1 MRLVAGK
8 ALTHF
13 TVSAPHNERFAEFFT
28 GEARDEAMDYHFANG
43 KGPAEDSFCR
53 RIFRRDVARRE
64 VSPERALP
72 AAAVTYVGA
81 SDTVTFSGVQ
91 PVATHSQRWLR
102 VTLHAAKAG
111 CYPFEIATCG
121 GVRIWCNGVQA
132 ACFTPF
138 TRNTLQTSPVE
149 ITLQSGGNT
158 LLVHL
163 DELFERDTIFAFRMT
178 YLAGEPLE
186 AELPDV
192 NHADAETLQAF
203 MDSLPASGVT
213 RHSTFHLPCLADVS
227 LTLSGA
233 VYSLGNDCIATCP
246 LDFGSLKTGHNGLIL
261 PLPDTLGI
269 GHYRLELTASLG
281 DVVMSRSL
289 SVTVLSDAPLPGG
302 EGVLETRKREALSYI
317 ARHGVPRTGRLLAM
331 LHVGESGPQAQ
342 ELLITTLQ
350 RISARQ
356 DCSDF
361 SMVPLLWIWRDFH
374 GEHFPAVLWNRVR
387 SAILGYRYWYDEL
400 GNDVMWFW
408 SENHALCFHVAQ
420 YLAGQMF
427 PDELFIA
434 SGRRGRE
441 QMAIASQRLQTWF
454 DAVEQQGFVEW
465 NSAPYYPVDYIGL
478 FALYQLAEER
488 ALRQRARRLIDRL
501 MLTSALHYQ
510 SGIAAGTMGR
520 VYEKE
525 LLASP
530 LTELSAFGHVAWGGG
545 HANRKCASLPFFC
558 LSDYAPPVETA
569 HYARLRHGALSAHYQ
584 CGGGNIVAWKQ
595 PAVSLSSC
603 VDHHSGERGHQQHL
617 VDVQFATRP
626 DARLWIN
633 HPGDVQ
639 PGSEARPSFWAGNGV
654 LPRVMQVN
662 NRALMLWRLP
672 EGERL
677 NWTHLH
683 LAAEAFDEV
692 RPLAQGYA
700 VRAGNAFAMIL
711 CSQPLIVNGDEVRA
725 EGRHVAWW
733 LEVGEGDVS
742 AFRTFCQRGDAL
754 RIALQGDSARVIDA
768 SRTVMQLSWQGEC
781 QNDGMSAVF
790 PTLAGNELQVVF
802 SGEPQ

>member
-1 MRLVAGK
+1 MRLVAGE
-8 ALTHF
+8 ALTRF

-53 RIFRRDVARRE
+53 RIFRRDVALRE
-64 VSPERALP
+64 VLPGRALP
-72 AAAVTYVGA
+72 PAAVTYTGA

-91 PVATHSQRWLR
+91 PVATRSQRWLR
-102 VTLHAAKAG
+102 VTLYAENAG
-111 CYPFEIATCG
+111 HYPFQIATCG
-121 GVRIWCNGVQA
+121 GVRLWCNGLPV

-138 TRNTLQTSPVE
+138 TRNTQQTLSIEIALQP
-149 ITLQSGGNT
+149 GDNA
-158 LLVHL
+158 LLIHL
-163 DELFERDTIFAFRMT
+163 DELFERDTLFTFQMT
-178 YLAGEPLE
+178 YLGDVPLE
-186 AELPDV
+186 ATLPGVRQADV
-192 NHADAETLQAF
+192 EALEAF
-203 MDSLPASGVT
+203 MDSLPATAVT
-213 RHSTFHLPCLADVS
+213 HHLQLTLPCKADISLA
-227 LTLSGA
+227 LSGA
-233 VYSLGNDCIATCP
+233 IYSLGNDCIATCA
-246 LDFGSLKTGHNGLIL
+246 LDFGTVTTGKNGLTLSL
-261 PLPDTLGI
+261 PEQIGM
-269 GHYRLELTASLG
+269 GHYRVELTASLDG
-281 DVVMSRSL
+281 VTMSRSL
-289 SVTVLSDAPLPGG
+289 SVTVLTDEFLPGS
-302 EGVLETRKREALSYI
+302 EGVLEIRKREALSYI

-331 LHVGESGPQAQ
+331 LHVDEHGPQAQ

-361 SMVPLLWIWRDFH
+361 SMVPLLWIWHDFH
-374 GEHFPAVLWNRVR
+374 GEYFPAVLWKRVR
-387 SAILGYRYWYDEL
+387 SAIVGYRYWYDEL

-427 PDELFIA
+427 PDELFTA
-434 SGRRGRE
+434 SCRRGCE
-441 QMAIASQRLQTWF
+441 QQAIANQRLHTWF

-478 FALYQLAEER
+478 FALYQLADDVT
-488 ALRQRARRLIDRL
+488 LRQRAQHLIDRL

-525 LLASP
+525 LLASQ
-530 LTELSAFGHVAWGGG
+530 LSELSAFGHVAWGGG
-545 HANRKCASLPFFC
+545 HVNRKCASLPFFC
-558 LSDYAPPVETA
+558 LSDYVPPAESMR
-569 HYARLRHGALSAHYQ
+569 YARLTHGALSAHYQ

-603 VDHHSGERGHQQHL
+603 VDHHTGERGHQQHL

-626 DARLWIN
+626 NARLWVN

-662 NRALMLWRLP
+662 NRALMLWRLDEQQP
-672 EGERL
+672 L

-700 VRAGNAFAMIL
+700 VRAGNAFAAIL
-711 CSQPLIVNGDEVRA
+711 CSQPLIVIGDEVRA
-725 EGRHVAWW
+725 EGRDVAWW
-733 LEVGEGDVS
+733 LEVGEGGGG
-742 AFRTFCQRGDAL
+742 AFIAFYQRCDAL
-754 RIALQGDSARVIDA
+754 RIEMRGETAQVIDA
-768 SRTVMQLSWQGEC
+768 RHTLMRLSWQGEC
-781 QNDGMSAVF
+781 QYDGVTTVF
-790 PTLAGNELQVVF
+790 PTLVGNELQVAF
-802 SGEPQ
+802 SGESQ